1 MTALPPAFTI
11 GSTTALP
18 GAMAAGALDVP
29 ARGGGPGA
37 SVPFT
42 IVHGASVGPV
52 LALVA
57 GVHGFEYAPILALQ
71 RMRHAIDPARL
82 RGTVVMV
89 HVANLPSFLGRTVY
103 YSPVDGQNLNRVFPG
118 RPDGT
123 LSERIAD
130 VITREI
136 VARATH
142 LVDLHGGDGNESL
155 RPYAYWITTGDPSVA
170 EASRALALAFGLDRI
185 VVDNER
191 PTDAAKS
198 LYLSNTAI
206 TRGKPAITTEA
217 GGLGQTDPSAVALI
231 ERGVSGVL
239 RHLGMRDEGPL
250 PLAAPVWITRNAVL
264 RASATGLFFPAVE
277 CGQTVTESAP
287 IGHITDLHGH
297 VLERISA
304 PFGGEVMYVV
314 RTPPITAGEP
324 VGMIGAA

>member
-18 GAMAAGALDVP
+18 GATASGAIDVP
-29 ARGGGPGA
+29 AREGGPSS

-42 IVHGASVGPV
+42 IVHGASEGPT

-71 RMRHAIDPARL
+71 RMRHAIDPALL
-82 RGTVVMV
+82 RGTVIMV

-123 LSERIAD
+123 LSEQIAD

-142 LVDLHGGDGNESL
+142 LLDLHGGDGNESL
-155 RPYAYWITTGDPSVA
+155 RPYAYWITTGDPAVA

-191 PTDAAKS
+191 PTDAARS

-250 PLAAPVWITRNAVL
+250 PLASPVWITRNVVL
-264 RASATGLFFPAVE
+264 RASATGLFYPAVE
-277 CGQTVTESAP
+277 CGQTVAASAP

-297 VLERISA
+297 ELERIHA
-304 PFGGEVMYVV
+304 PFGGEVMYIV

-324 VGMIGAA
+324 VGMIGST